1 MITDIQTVLWKE
13 FKEIMAIRGSR
24 RGGLLSMGILIA
36 LIGIFMPL
44 QSGPEWFTNPL
55 LLIAWSWMPLF
66 LVMGIISDSIAGERE
81 RHTLE
86 TLLASRLPDAAILLG
101 KILAAVLYAWVT
113 LVIGLLLGALVINIA
128 HPQLPTKFY
137 DIQMFL
143 GVLVMVFLGAL
154 LMTAI
159 GVLASLRAETV
170 RQAYQRM
177 SIGFLAIWL
186 VPIIGMQ
193 IMPVGWKDI
202 LNTIL
207 IGVNWGSLVIYIM
220 VGLVVLDSILLA
232 VAFQRFKRSRLILD

>member
-13 FKEIMAIRGSR
+13 FKEIIAIRGSR

-86 TLLASRLPDAAILLG
+86 TLLASRIPDAAILLG

-128 HPQLPTKFY
+128 YPQLPTKFY

-143 GVLVMVFLGAL
+143 GVLAMVFLGAL

-186 VPIIGMQ
+186 IPIIGMQ
-193 IMPVGWKDI
+193 IMPTGWKDV

-207 IGVNWGSLVIYIM
+207 IGVNWDSLVIGVMI
-220 VGLVVLDSILLA
+220 GLAVLDCILLMI
-232 VAFQRFKRSRLILD
+232 AFNRFKRIRLILD